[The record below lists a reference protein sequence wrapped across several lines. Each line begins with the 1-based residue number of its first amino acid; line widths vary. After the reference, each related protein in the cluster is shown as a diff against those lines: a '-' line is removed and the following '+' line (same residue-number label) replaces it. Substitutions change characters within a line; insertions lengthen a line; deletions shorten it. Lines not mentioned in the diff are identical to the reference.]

1 MRTDELRIAFALL
14 AATISLLLVGA
25 GARAEAATPAT
36 GAVIDGVQLQDGAVT
51 FSVTVPS
58 APVGTQLD
66 PTRTSVTIGGV
77 EALGRSSVLG
87 EVGTVPAVVLVL
99 DASGSMR
106 GAALAAAKQAATS
119 FVGAL
124 PAAVPVGL
132 VTFADTA
139 SVEVP
144 PTTNRGRITAAV
156 ASITASGDTALYDAI
171 AAAAAVDA
179 DAKTL
184 VVLSDGGDTASA
196 ADLTAV
202 VTQVAASGSRVEAIA
217 LRTDEF
223 DLAPLTSIAAAGH
236 GTVRTVEDGAGL
248 AAAFASTTASL
259 SSRLDVVAFV
269 PQDVGGEVDV
279 AVAVRSGTSEWSGT
293 TRVQLPVAVDAG
305 PPVDEAPA
313 AAPPTPVTVP
323 ASDPVLLWVLVG
335 AIVLAVAM
343 MVLAVAPRPKTDRQ
357 RRTAALAAYTVTGVP
372 RGALPEPAA
381 GPNPF
386 VRQMLD
392 ASEKV
397 VDRSGSSSATG
408 IKLDRAGM
416 GLRPHEWLIM
426 QVGTCLAIA
435 AVVALLTGWIVRAV
449 LLGALLGWAGTALY
463 LRWRQNRRTNR
474 FADDLPDTLQLVAS
488 SLQTGF
494 SLPQALDSA
503 QGGATDAMAGELGR
517 ALAATRIGSELE
529 DELDRVGVRMRS
541 EDWKWAVMAV
551 RIQRQVGGNLAEV
564 LLTTVQTLRERAA
577 TRRQVRALSAEGK
590 LSAYILIALP
600 VGLFLFLAWV
610 RPEYIGLLW
619 TTLPGVVM
627 LGPDG
632 DPDGDR
638 RVLDE
643 PSREGDRVMSTVVLV
658 VARRRP
664 RPCRSSSSPARP

>member
-14 AATISLLLVGA
+14 AATITLLLVGA

-66 PTRTSVTIGGV
+66 PTRTSVTHRRGGG
-77 EALGRSSVLG
+77 A
-87 EVGTVPAVVLVL
+87 GTVVRPRRGRNGAAVVLVL

-139 SVEVP
+139 SVEVA

-202 VTQVAASGSRVEAIA
+202 VTQVGASGSRVEAIA

-248 AAAFASTTASL
+248 ATAFASTTASL

-305 PPVDEAPA
+305 PAVDEAPA

-323 ASDPVLLWVLVG
+323 AGNPVLLWVLVG
-335 AIVLAVAM
+335 AIVLAVAL

-372 RGALPEPAA
+372 EGHSRAGRRAEPVRPADAGRLGEGRRPQRLVVGDGDQARPGRDGPATARVAHRAGRHVPGRRGGGRAA
-381 GPNPF
+381 D
-386 VRQMLD
+386 R
-392 ASEKV
+392 
-397 VDRSGSSSATG
+397 VDRPGGAARCAPGLGRYRPPTCGGGRTVAPTGSPT
-408 IKLDRAGM
+408 
-416 GLRPHEWLIM
+416 
-426 QVGTCLAIA
+426 TC
-435 AVVALLTGWIVRAV
+435 
-449 LLGALLGWAGTALY
+449 
-463 LRWRQNRRTNR
+463 
-474 FADDLPDTLQLVAS
+474 PETLQLVAS
-488 SLQTGF
+488 SLQTG
-494 SLPQALDSA
+494 SRCRRRS
-503 QGGATDAMAGELGR
+503 
-517 ALAATRIGSELE
+517 TRP
-529 DELDRVGVRMRS
+529 
-541 EDWKWAVMAV
+541 
-551 RIQRQVGGNLAEV
+551 
-564 LLTTVQTLRERAA
+564 RAA
-577 TRRQVRALSAEGK
+577 
-590 LSAYILIALP
+590 
-600 VGLFLFLAWV
+600 
-610 RPEYIGLLW
+610 
-619 TTLPGVVM
+619 
-627 LGPDG
+627 
-632 DPDGDR
+632 
-638 RVLDE
+638 
-643 PSREGDRVMSTVVLV
+643 
-658 VARRRP
+658 P
-664 RPCRSSSSPARP
+664 RT